1 MPLTQI
7 EITAEDSFAD
17 AIDGIATSFN
27 TIDHYKGPAA
37 EDGRRRHVLI
47 AGRGDRQGL
56 IDALQGLLSQ
66 SETARIVLFN
76 VEATIPPEPEEKES
90 DEVVAERRKQAIG
103 ATREELY
110 NDVTH
115 GADLDS
121 AYLLQVVL
129 STIVAAIGMLEDN
142 VAVVIGAMVI
152 APLLGP
158 NLALSFGAALGDAR
172 LMTRAVTTGGVGLA
186 VAISIGVAIGML
198 DLFPLTANELL
209 SRTEVG
215 LAGVVLALASG
226 RSRGAL
232 HVDRAE
238 LGTGGR
244 DGGRRTAAAHR
255 HHGHHAR
262 RRPAQS
268 GAGRTAAACRQCG
281 ERQLLGAGRFSG
293 ARRPCPHLAG
303 ASGRPSVG
311 ADYRRLMADPAGG
324 ADRHYRPAR
333 SADLTGVSTGR
344 PASRLSL

>member
-226 RSRGAL
+226 
-232 HVDRAE
+232 
-238 LGTGGR
+238 
-244 DGGRRTAAAHR
+244 AAAALSMST
-255 HHGHHAR
+255 GLSSALVGVMVAVALL
-262 RRPAQS
+262 PP
-268 GAGRTAAACRQCG
+268 TATMG
-281 ERQLLGAGRFSG
+281 IMLGAGLHNQALGALLLLVVNVASVNFSALVVFL
-293 ARRPCPHLAG
+293 ARGVRARTWLERQAARQSALITA
-303 ASGRPSVG
+303 ASWLILLVVLIGIIVLR
-311 ADYRRLMADPAGG
+311 
-324 ADRHYRPAR
+324 
-333 SADLTGVSTGR
+333 DLLT
-344 PASRLSL
+344 